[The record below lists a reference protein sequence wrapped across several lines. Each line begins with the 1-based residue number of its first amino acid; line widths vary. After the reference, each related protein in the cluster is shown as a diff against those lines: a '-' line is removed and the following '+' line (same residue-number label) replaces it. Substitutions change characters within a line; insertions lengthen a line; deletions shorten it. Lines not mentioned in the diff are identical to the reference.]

1 MKQLRNF
8 LKLSGSDRYLLA
20 ITFIL
25 LGAIRLG
32 LFFLAFRNL
41 LKLLQKINKPNIRFP
56 FEIQKSQISVGKIVW
71 AVNVATRYM
80 PGGAKCLARALTT
93 HFFMNRYHYSSELR
107 IGVAKEQGGQL
118 EAHAWIEYEGR
129 VAIGNLPDLSRFIP
143 LPSLEG
149 VKL

>member
-8 LKLSGSDRYLLA
+8 LKLSGSDHSLLA

-41 LKLLQKINKPNIRFP
+41 LKLLQKINQQNIRFP
-56 FEIQKSQISVGKIVW
+56 CSTQKSQISVGKIVW
-71 AVNVATRYM
+71 AVNVATRYT

-93 HFFMNRYHYSSELR
+93 QFLMNRYHYSSELR

-118 EAHAWIEYEGR
+118 EAHAWIEYQGW

-143 LPSLEG
+143 MPSLEG

>member
-1 MKQLRNF
+1 MKRLRNF
-8 LKLSGSDRYLLA
+8 LKLSGSDRYFLA

-41 LKLLQKINKPNIRFP
+41 LKLLQKINKQNIRFP
-56 FEIQKSQISVGKIVW
+56 FEIQKSQIYVGKIVW

-80 PGGAKCLARALTT
+80 PGETKCLARALTT
-93 HFFMNRYHYSSELR
+93 QFLMNRYHYSSELR